1 MPLKLVII
9 GAGPAGF
16 RAAEVLRQQ
25 APDAEVTLIG
35 DEPHLPYQRPPLSKA
50 FLTDGLAQ
58 PALLLQT
65 EAFYQ
70 QQRISLRLGAPAAR
84 IDRGAKQVELSD
96 GSRLTY
102 DKLLIATGCRARRL
116 SAFDHLPI
124 HYLRSLDDAHRIRG
138 ALAPGRS
145 AVLIGG
151 GFIGLEI
158 AASAA
163 KLGASVTVL
172 ELAPR
177 LMIRA
182 MPPVVSDFTRT
193 LHERHGVR
201 LELGIKI
208 ELIEATGGGLVVRTE
223 QGQHV
228 CDLLVAGVGAIPN
241 TELAAAAGLIV
252 EDGIRVDAQG
262 RTSDP
267 DIYAAGDVTRHDS
280 PLLGRA
286 IRIESWQVALNQAAV
301 VARAMLGAGEPYAEL
316 PWMWTDQYDCNMQV
330 LGLPSPEADLILRGD
345 AASGKFTAL
354 ELGANGRIAAA
365 ITVNNGRDM
374 SALRRLAGA
383 KHTFP
388 REALADAARPL
399 AELAKAAQRAG

>member
-25 APDAEVTLIG
+25 APDAEITLVG
-35 DEPHLPYQRPPLSKA
+35 DEAHPPYQRPPLSKA
-50 FLTDGLAQ
+50 YLTDGLA
-58 PALLLQT
+58 PPTLLLQPET
-65 EAFYQ
+65 FYGE
-70 QQRISLRLGAPAAR
+70 QRIALRLSMRATA
-84 IDRGAKQVELSD
+84 IDRGAKQVELAD
-96 GSRLTY
+96 GARLPY

-124 HYLRSLDDAHRIRG
+124 HYLRSLNDAERIRG
-138 ALAPGRS
+138 EMGPGRS
-145 AVLIGG
+145 LVLIGG

-177 LMIRA
+177 LMVRA
-182 MPPVVSDFTRT
+182 MPPVVSDFARA

-208 ELIEATGGGLVVRTE
+208 EVIEATGGTMVVRTE
-223 QGQHV
+223 QGEHAA
-228 CDLLVAGVGAIPN
+228 DILAAGVGAIPN
-241 TELAAAAGLIV
+241 TELASAAGLTV

-267 DIYAAGDVTRHDS
+267 DIYAAGDVTRHDN

-301 VARAMLGAGEPYAEL
+301 VARAMLGAPEPYAEL
-316 PWMWTDQYDCNMQV
+316 PWMWTDQYDCNIQV
-330 LGLPSPEADLILRGD
+330 LGLPAPDADLILRGD
-345 AASGKFTAL
+345 VAGGKFTAL
-354 ELGANGRIAAA
+354 ELASSGRIAAA

-383 KHTFP
+383 KTGFP
-388 REALADAARPL
+388 RDVLADVNRPL
-399 AELAKAAQRAG
+399 TELARAAQRAG